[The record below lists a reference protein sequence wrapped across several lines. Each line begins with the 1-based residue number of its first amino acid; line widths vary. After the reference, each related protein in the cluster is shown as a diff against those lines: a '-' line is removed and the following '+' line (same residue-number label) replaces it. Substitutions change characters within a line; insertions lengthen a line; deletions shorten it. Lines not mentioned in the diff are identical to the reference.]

1 MRRAAR
7 PPSVV
12 DVSEHTQDMILAA
25 DRQQLVRPTGR
36 RVGDIERAACCD
48 DLAEHFAAGRL
59 REDELGTRLDRAVRA
74 VTDVDLR
81 RLVADL
87 PPRPSSARPLATPRP
102 TGGTAGWSAITALA
116 LVAFIISGLVAGGML
131 LVLGAVNPLLFLGA
145 CLGGG
150 AALVC
155 GVSGS
160 HLLHQVRSHLDRQVP
175 PTPPAQ

>member
-25 DRQQLVRPTGR
+25 DRQPFGRATGR
-36 RVGDIERAACCD
+36 RVGDVERAACCD

-59 REDELGTRLDRAVRA
+59 REDELETRLDGAVRA

-87 PPRPSSARPLATPRP
+87 PPRPSAARPPATPP
-102 TGGTAGWSAITALA
+102 PASGTAGWSAITAMA
-116 LVAFIISGLVAGGML
+116 LVAFILSGLVAGGML

-160 HLLHQVRSHLDRQVP
+160 HLLHQVRSHLSRQIP

>member
-1 MRRAAR
+1 
-7 PPSVV
+7 
-12 DVSEHTQDMILAA
+12 MILAP
-25 DRQQLVRPTGR
+25 RPPLVRATGR
-36 RVGDIERAACCD
+36 RVGDVERAACCD

-59 REDELGTRLDRAVRA
+59 REDELELRLDGAVRA

-87 PPRPSSARPLATPRP
+87 PPAAGRSPVPAPAHASGTGSAS
-102 TGGTAGWSAITALA
+102 WSAITALA
-116 LVAFIISGLVAGGML
+116 LIVFVVSGLVAGGML

-155 GVSGS
+155 GVTGS
-160 HLLHQVRSHLDRQVP
+160 HLLQQVRSRLGSSG
-175 PTPPAQ
+175 